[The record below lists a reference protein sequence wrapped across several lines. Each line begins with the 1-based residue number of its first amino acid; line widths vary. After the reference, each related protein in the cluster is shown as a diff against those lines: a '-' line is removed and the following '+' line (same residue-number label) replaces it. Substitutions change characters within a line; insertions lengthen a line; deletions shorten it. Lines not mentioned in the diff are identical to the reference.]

1 MSKKSAYPT
10 KTSMNLFYKPDR
22 TTKPATVALYTLFVL
37 TCLLGLSKL
46 LVYDVW
52 MENQKAQRALASV
65 QDQLNST
72 MIQLSDYNEVR
83 ERYSR
88 YSATEEERALIDRIQ
103 VLDLLDA
110 AAGSIAQLN
119 SISIS
124 RDTAQVQLSGV
135 TLAQTA
141 EIVRALE
148 SSPMVAGTVVNTAAT
163 TESAGELVQA
173 SILIH
178 LQKEADEG

>member
-88 YSATEEERALIDRIQ
+88 YSATEEERALIDRIK

-124 RDTAQVQLSGV
+124 GDTAQVQLSGV

-148 SSPMVAGTVVNTAAT
+148 NSPMVAGTVVNTAAT